1 MNNRLYCTF
10 VEPNEINEISKK
22 IQSSYKVLFDKIFV
36 LESLDGE
43 KVMLTYN
50 VDLGN
55 SNGEFAIGNT
65 ILVHRKKQ
73 TNTLYTINA
82 LNELIKSLNNGVLD
96 KSYSINWDDYKNCIL
111 LVQADG
117 YKKIKKENH
126 KEMTKA
132 KLFNYLIQSK
142 ETDQNMYTLS
152 VIHTALKKFKT
163 KIVLYNYDAF
173 VFDFCDVEYDG
184 LFKTLEHIVS
194 DEYPISIKKGNHYGA
209 LYEI

>member
-43 KVMLTYN
+43 KIMLTYN

-55 SNGEFAIGNT
+55 TNGEFAIGNT

-82 LNELIKSLNNGVLD
+82 LNEIIKSLNNGVLD
-96 KSYSINWDDYKNCIL
+96 KSYSINWNNYKNCIL
-111 LVQADG
+111 LVQAEG
-117 YKKIKKENH
+117 FKKI
-126 KEMTKA
+126 
-132 KLFNYLIQSK
+132 
-142 ETDQNMYTLS
+142 D
-152 VIHTALKKFKT
+152 T
-163 KIVLYNYDAF
+163 KIQ
-173 VFDFCDVEYDG
+173 
-184 LFKTLEHIVS
+184 
-194 DEYPISIKKGNHYGA
+194 
-209 LYEI
+209 EIINLS

>member
-10 VEPNEINEISKK
+10 VETNEVKEISEK

-36 LESLDGE
+36 LESLDGD
-43 KVMLTYN
+43 KIMLTYN

-55 SNGEFAIGNT
+55 SNSEFAIGNT

-117 YKKIKKENH
+117 YKKI
-126 KEMTKA
+126 
-132 KLFNYLIQSK
+132 
-142 ETDQNMYTLS
+142 D
-152 VIHTALKKFKT
+152 T
-163 KIVLYNYDAF
+163 KI
-173 VFDFCDVEYDG
+173 
-184 LFKTLEHIVS
+184 K
-194 DEYPISIKKGNHYGA
+194 
-209 LYEI
+209 EIINLS

>member
-10 VEPNEINEISKK
+10 VELNEIKEISEK

-36 LESLDGE
+36 LESLEGD
-43 KVMLTYN
+43 KIMLTYN

-55 SNGEFAIGNT
+55 SNSDFAIGNT

-111 LVQADG
+111 LVQSDG
-117 YKKIKKENH
+117 YKKIN
-126 KEMTKA
+126 
-132 KLFNYLIQSK
+132 
-142 ETDQNMYTLS
+142 
-152 VIHTALKKFKT
+152 T
-163 KIVLYNYDAF
+163 KI
-173 VFDFCDVEYDG
+173 
-184 LFKTLEHIVS
+184 K
-194 DEYPISIKKGNHYGA
+194 
-209 LYEI
+209 EIINLS

>member
-10 VEPNEINEISKK
+10 VEPDEIEKISKD

-50 VDLGN
+50 IDMGN
-55 SNGEFAIGNT
+55 VEGEFAVGNT

-96 KSYSINWDDYKNCIL
+96 KSFSIDWNNYRNCIL
-111 LVQADG
+111 LIQADG
-117 YKKIKKENH
+117 FKKI
-126 KEMTKA
+126 
-132 KLFNYLIQSK
+132 
-142 ETDQNMYTLS
+142 D
-152 VIHTALKKFKT
+152 T
-163 KIVLYNYDAF
+163 KI
-173 VFDFCDVEYDG
+173 
-184 LFKTLEHIVS
+184 K
-194 DEYPISIKKGNHYGA
+194 
-209 LYEI
+209 EIINLS